1 MKNETENEIVE
12 QLPTFDETIKNEL
25 KKFDDVV
32 PAIEELKK
40 EFLPLKIISIEDV
53 DGYNTVAKSLRFI
66 ISKRTAIEDK
76 RKELKADSLAF
87 GRAVDARAKE
97 ITEMLSPIE
106 KHLKYEKEKI
116 DSEKEAIAKKIEE
129 EKLLKIKLR
138 HDTLISC
145 QMFLIGNEYV
155 WQSKFDLS
163 NKEELLSINLETLSD
178 EDFEKIIYSL
188 KKLQEQENIL
198 IESEKEKERQEK
210 IKIEEEAKRI
220 ADEAKK
226 LAEERAA
233 ILKERE
239 EMLQAKQEF
248 IKNRTINRNGWLT
261 NIGLSTLSFSD
272 HFVFIKE
279 SDKKPIPVI
288 TFTDVQELEDLG
300 WELRFNRIKEQIEEF
315 KVEDKKELEKIED
328 SKKREAERIFAEI
341 EKAKAL
347 KLEQEAADEAEK
359 IAAMSEKEKFDVYI
373 RKLLEVQV
381 PELKTKRWNASSRA
395 IKDTLNNFLN
405 MK

>member
-1 MKNETENEIVE
+1 
-12 QLPTFDETIKNEL
+12 
-25 KKFDDVV
+25 
-32 PAIEELKK
+32 
-40 EFLPLKIISIEDV
+40 
-53 DGYNTVAKSLRFI
+53 
-66 ISKRTAIEDK
+66 
-76 RKELKADSLAF
+76 
-87 GRAVDARAKE
+87 
-97 ITEMLSPIE
+97 
-106 KHLKYEKEKI
+106 
-116 DSEKEAIAKKIEE
+116 
-129 EKLLKIKLR
+129 
-138 HDTLISC
+138 
-145 QMFLIGNEYV
+145 MFLIGNEYV

-198 IESEKEKERQEK
+198 IEAEKEKERQEK

-315 KVEDKKELEKIED
+315 KEEDKKELEKIED

-395 IKDTLNNFLN
+395 IKDALNNFLN